1 MNCYSQTEY
10 HRKWL
15 HQLCAEFK
23 LFCSWHKLTL
33 ATPAFEITDSNT
45 ALGAWMPDSRTIA
58 ISARLIEK
66 HSWDSVVN
74 ILKHEMAHQYVHEVM
89 GRQREIPHGPAFQ
102 QACELLGVP
111 QPFRTATGDTPQ
123 MFIGNMRHAQDV
135 EYDSKINKVRKMLSL
150 ASSSNIH
157 EAATA
162 MRKANSFICRYNL
175 QRLDRQSRLSD
186 YDYHIIDT
194 HKKRKNF
201 LERKIA
207 GLLIDYFY
215 VDIVYS
221 DLYDPEKC
229 ESHKTIEL
237 LGTKENVAFA
247 KHVYDFL
254 CRRISLL
261 RDDYRKKTNVAG
273 RLKRS
278 YMLGLLQGLREKLAQ
293 NEKKQTLPVNFS
305 SAGENSKTISA
316 LVVAKDSGLAEF
328 VGDRFPRLRKV
339 SYRTSGIFCGST
351 YKSGKKA
358 GKNITIHKV
367 MQHQGGNLGKLIS
380 V

>member
-1 MNCYSQTEY
+1 
-10 HRKWL
+10 
-15 HQLCAEFK
+15 
-23 LFCSWHKLTL
+23 
-33 ATPAFEITDSNT
+33 
-45 ALGAWMPDSRTIA
+45 
-58 ISARLIEK
+58 
-66 HSWDSVVN
+66 
-74 ILKHEMAHQYVHEVM
+74 
-89 GRQREIPHGPAFQ
+89 
-102 QACELLGVP
+102 
-111 QPFRTATGDTPQ
+111 
-123 MFIGNMRHAQDV
+123 MRHVQDV

-175 QRLDRQSRLSD
+175 QRLDRQSKLSD

-207 GLLIDYFY
+207 GLLMDYFY

-254 CRRISLL
+254 CRQISLL
-261 RDDYRKKTNVAG
+261 WDDYRKKTNVAG
-273 RLKRS
+273 RQKRS
-278 YMLGLLQGLREKLAQ
+278 YMLGLLQGLREKLAKH
-293 NEKKQTLPVNFS
+293 EKKQILPVNFS

-351 YKSGKKA
+351 YKHGKKA

>member
-1 MNCYSQTEY
+1 VGRIKKMNRYSQTEY

-23 LFCSWHKLTL
+23 LLCSWHKLTL
-33 ATPAFEITDSNT
+33 ANPAFEITESNT
-45 ALGAWMPDSRTIA
+45 ALGSWMPDSRTIT

-66 HSWDSVVN
+66 YSWDSVIN

-89 GRQREIPHGPAFQ
+89 SRQREVPHGPAFQ
-102 QACELLGVP
+102 ETCGLLGVP
-111 QPFRTATGDTPQ
+111 QSFRTATGDTPKI
-123 MFIGNMRHAQDV
+123 FFGNMHHVQDG

-150 ASSSNIH
+150 ASSSNMH

-175 QRLDRQSRLSD
+175 QRLDRQSKLSD

-207 GLLIDYFY
+207 GLLMDYFY

-261 RDDYRKKTNVAG
+261 WDDYRKKTNVAG

-278 YMLGLLQGLREKLAQ
+278 YMLGLLQGL
-293 NEKKQTLPVNFS
+293 LP
-305 SAGENSKTISA
+305 EPTPPI
-316 LVVAKDSGLAEF
+316 
-328 VGDRFPRLRKV
+328 
-339 SYRTSGIFCGST
+339 
-351 YKSGKKA
+351 
-358 GKNITIHKV
+358 
-367 MQHQGGNLGKLIS
+367 
-380 V
+380 